1 MDASASV
8 WNSCSAG
15 RGKLLQREAGR
26 GVKPI
31 ARFRSVRGATLGD
44 ARSISTETTPW
55 SCIWWKNL
63 RIKRLFQI
71 GCLFD
76 TQKNRVV
83 TSNASLA
90 PEG

>member
-1 MDASASV
+1 MEFVLSGMAA
-8 WNSCSAG
+8 AFAT
-15 RGKLLQREAGR
+15 RGGSRREGNCAFSI
-26 GVKPI
+26 V
-31 ARFRSVRGATLGD
+31 AGATLGD
-44 ARSISTETTPW
+44 ECRISTETTPW

-76 TQKNRVV
+76 TPKNRVV
-83 TSNASLA
+83 TSSASLA